1 MVKKLSQVNLF
12 LPVEIIL
19 TLLLTYTLILILRNV
34 LLTES
39 DFIYPSKFY
48 PWILVIPQIFM
59 LLYSIKFLNNLR
71 KLFKNVRLKNYLFAI
86 LLLLINLSFYLYYA
100 EIVFFFSLEI
110 MYLPNISKYIL
121 GEGLFIF
128 INLFAICVWVP
139 VIEEIFFRGVILRKL
154 TESHGNFISIILSS
168 FLFCVVHGDVGLLI
182 PVFFSSISIS
192 ILFVISKSLFPCIML
207 HSFQNFFVCIVATF
221 A

>member
-86 LLLLINLSFYLYYA
+86 LLLLINLGFYLYYA

-121 GEGLFIF
+121 GEGIFIF

-207 HSFQNFFVCIVATF
+207 HSFQNFFVCMVATF

>member
-71 KLFKNVRLKNYLFAI
+71 QLFKNVRLKNYLFAI

-121 GEGLFIF
+121 GEGIFVF

-168 FLFCVVHGDVGLLI
+168 FLFCIVHGDFGLFI

-207 HSFQNFFVCIVATF
+207 HAFQNFFVCMVATF